1 MNEGR
6 KLLTLTIILLCS
18 ITTITVFNR
27 ALDRYF
33 VWVHLS
39 DESLMVYWW
48 RGTILI
54 PNLPFKTGSSVWIPV
69 VPLVAVVA
77 YTVLMERVLNIR
89 VFVRGVRIHHYHMG
103 LLSLALSA
111 LMTSISMSSLAKHGV
126 VQFGWKDAAIYEVTN
141 GLSLI
146 FVVGGVLLILLDVE
160 DVAETLTKIISRLRE
175 VLRK

>member
-1 MNEGR
+1 MSEGR
-6 KLLTLTIILLCS
+6 KLLTLTIIFLCFV
-18 ITTITVFNR
+18 TTIAVFNR

-39 DESLMVYWW
+39 DGSLMVYWW

-54 PNLPFKTGSSVWIPV
+54 PNLPFRTGSSVWIPV

-77 YTVLMERVLNIR
+77 YIVLMQRVLNIR

-103 LLSLALSA
+103 LLSLCLAALV
-111 LMTSISMSSLAKHGV
+111 TSVSMSNLAKQGV
-126 VQFGWKDAAIYEVTN
+126 VWFGWKDAAIYEVTN
-141 GLSLI
+141 GLGLI
-146 FVVGGVLLILLDVE
+146 FAVGGVLLILLDAE
-160 DVAETLTKIISRLRE
+160 DAAETLTKVISRLRE

>member
-1 MNEGR
+1 MSEGR
-6 KLLTLTIILLCS
+6 KLLTLTLIFLCS
-18 ITTITVFNR
+18 ITTVAVFNR

-39 DESLMVYWW
+39 DGSLMVYWW

-54 PNLPFKTGSSVWIPV
+54 PNLPFRTGSSVWIPV
-69 VPLVAVVA
+69 VPLAAVVA
-77 YTVLMERVLNIR
+77 YIVLMERVLNIR

-111 LMTSISMSSLAKHGV
+111 LMASVSMSNLAKHGV
-126 VQFGWKDAAIYEVTN
+126 VRFGWKDAAIYEVTN

-146 FVVGGVLLILLDVE
+146 FAVGGVLLILLDAE
-160 DVAETLTKIISRLRE
+160 DVAEALTKVISRLRE
-175 VLRK
+175 VLGK

>member
-1 MNEGR
+1 MNERR

-18 ITTITVFNR
+18 ITTIIVFNR
-27 ALDRYF
+27 ALDQYF

-39 DESLMVYWW
+39 EGSLMVYWW

-54 PNLPFKTGSSVWIPV
+54 PNLPFKTGSSVWVPV

-77 YTVLMERVLNIR
+77 YIVLMERILNIR

-103 LLSLALSA
+103 LLSLCLAALV
-111 LMTSISMSSLAKHGV
+111 TFVSMSNLAKQGV
-126 VQFGWKDAAIYEVTN
+126 VWFGWKDAAIYEVTN
-141 GLSLI
+141 GLGLI
-146 FVVGGVLLILLDVE
+146 FAVGGVLLILLDAE
-160 DVAETLTKIISRLRE
+160 DVAETLTKTISRLRE

>member
-1 MNEGR
+1 MSEGR
-6 KLLTLTIILLCS
+6 KFLTLTLIFLCS
-18 ITTITVFNR
+18 ITTIAVFNR
-27 ALDRYF
+27 ALDQYF

-39 DESLMVYWW
+39 DGSLMVYWW

-54 PNLPFKTGSSVWIPV
+54 PNLPFRTGSSVWIPV

-77 YTVLMERVLNIR
+77 YIVLMERVLNIR

-111 LMTSISMSSLAKHGV
+111 LMAFVSTSNLAKHGV

-141 GLSLI
+141 GLGLI
-146 FVVGGVLLILLDVE
+146 FAVGGVLLILLDAE
-160 DVAETLTKIISRLRE
+160 DAAEALTKMISRLRE
-175 VLRK
+175 VLGK

>member
-1 MNEGR
+1 MSEGR
-6 KLLTLTIILLCS
+6 KLLTLTIILICF

-39 DESLMVYWW
+39 DGSLMVYWW
-48 RGTILI
+48 RRAILI
-54 PNLPFKTGSSVWIPV
+54 PNLPFRTGSSVWIPV
-69 VPLVAVVA
+69 VPLAAVVA
-77 YTVLMERVLNIR
+77 YIVLMERVLNIR

-111 LMTSISMSSLAKHGV
+111 LMTSVSMSNLAKHGV
-126 VQFGWKDAAIYEVTN
+126 VRFGWKDAAIYEVTN
-141 GLSLI
+141 GLGLI
-146 FVVGGVLLILLDVE
+146 FAVGGVLLILLDAE
-160 DVAETLTKIISRLRE
+160 DVAETLTKMISRLRE